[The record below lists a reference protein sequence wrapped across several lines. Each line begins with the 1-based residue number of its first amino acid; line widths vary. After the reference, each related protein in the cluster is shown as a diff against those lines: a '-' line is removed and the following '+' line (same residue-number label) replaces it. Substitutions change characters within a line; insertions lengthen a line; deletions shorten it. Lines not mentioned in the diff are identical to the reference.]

1 MDAYL
6 ANIYGTGA
14 PSDSLEKTAQAELLH
29 KLAEEE
35 GIDLSELD
43 EEQLGALAD
52 QVVADNTADP
62 NAGGVEPAGGGE
74 AGGEEAAEEEAQA
87 KFAEADFLGRVMA
100 HSYTQELNKI
110 AEEGGPP
117 PFAAKKKK
125 CEKCGK
131 EDCSCPAAEKTAGGP
146 LGRAIQSL
154 GGTVGAPAQEVPE
167 SAKLAF
173 ATLQAAGYLK

>member
-1 MDAYL
+1 MMDDYL

-14 PSDSLEKTAQAELLH
+14 TSESLEKTAQADLLM

-35 GIDLSELD
+35 GIDLSGLD

-52 QVVADNTADP
+52 QVISDDEG
-62 NAGGVEPAGGGE
+62 AGEEG
-74 AGGEEAAEEEAQA
+74 GGEEAEVEAEEEAQA

-110 AEEGGPP
+110 AAEGEN
-117 PFAAKKKK
+117 PFAKKEKGK

-131 EDCSCPAAEKTAGGP
+131 EDCSCPAAEKTASGP
-146 LGRAIQSL
+146 LGRAIQNM
-154 GGTVGAPAQEVPE
+154 GGHVGETAQEEVPD
-167 SAKLAF
+167 AVKLAF
-173 ATLQAAGYLK
+173 MTLQQHGYVE

>member
-1 MDAYL
+1 MDEYL
-6 ANIYGTGA
+6 SNIYGTGA
-14 PSDSLEKTAQAELLH
+14 SPESLEKTAQAELLY

-35 GIDLSELD
+35 GIDLSGLN

-52 QVVADNTADP
+52 QVVANNAAADP
-62 NAGGVEPAGGGE
+62 NAGGVVEPAAAAPAE
-74 AGGEEAAEEEAQA
+74 AAAEEEAQA

-110 AEEGGPP
+110 AMEGGPP
-117 PFAAKKKK
+117 PFAAKKK

-131 EDCSCPAAEKTAGGP
+131 EDCTCPAAEKTAGGP

-154 GGTVGAPAQEVPE
+154 GGTVGEPAAQEVPE
-167 SAKLAF
+167 AVKLAF
-173 ATLQAAGYLK
+173 STLKQHGYLE